1 MRAVVQRVKEAGVS
15 VEGSLLGKMKIG
27 VVVLLGIGQ
36 DDKEEDA
43 DYLLSKIIN
52 LRIFEDTQ
60 GKMNLSLRD
69 INGEMMVISQ
79 FTLYG
84 DCRKGRRPSFIMAA
98 EPSLAKKLYDYF
110 IKQGEKA
117 GIKTVSGKFQAMM
130 DVNLINEGPVTLI
143 LDSRKIF

>member
-15 VEGSLLGKMKIG
+15 VKGTLLGKMGKG
-27 VVVLLGIGQ
+27 VVVLLGMGQ

-52 LRIFEDTQ
+52 LRIFEDAQ
-60 GKMNLSLRD
+60 GKMNLSLKD
-69 INGEMMVISQ
+69 VNGEMMVISQ

-98 EPSLAKKLYDYF
+98 EPKLAKKLYDYF
-110 IKQGEKA
+110 INQGKKA
-117 GIKTVSGKFQAMM
+117 GIKTVAGKFQAMM

-143 LDSRKIF
+143 LDSRKVS